1 MPPETA
7 TPTLSA
13 VTIFNACRDLML
25 HRCNL
30 QMAAAFDRLSDILL
44 DNASKTYAPREVSV
58 LLDARSGL
66 LRLRAQI
73 AEAFTSELTLRLN
86 NRKSCLIPTAPAKA
100 NEELS
105 LQAAEVLDEY
115 VAARGV
121 SRSIES
127 TCLNELPI
135 FHQKIAF
142 LKGSPTLKLDEDPFS
157 PQSVVSSMFEAM
169 QSVPDTTPEIRLQWL
184 RGLASIG
191 GIGFNDVYADL
202 NRYLTDVGVAIQKPR
217 AAVRPGP
224 QHPGYLGQ
232 PGHQGGMGGGQQG
245 PAGYPQNAQGF
256 AQPPH
261 GFAQNPQGYAQNPQG
276 YAQNPQGYG
285 QNPQGYPQN
294 PQGYAPGYEQGYAQS
309 YPQQAQPY
317 GQSPAEAM
325 MGGQQGDFDQFGQY
339 NQFGQFGMQPDA
351 VPLQQLAANLVSL
364 VDRLQHVVPAISGGP
379 AAADP
384 SLSAMV
390 RNKEAMQVSAAL
402 GFAANGAFRAP
413 LIAGVDRKLFASL
426 TDLQLQSG
434 QSAPADQGAGF
445 APAAPAR
452 TVLRDVVPGYS
463 SGEISVLDATTTEL
477 VAMLFDFV
485 LARPELRDEIKVL
498 LGRLQIPMLKASMV
512 DRGFFSRKNHPGR
525 QLLNRLADAGLG
537 WAPSDGLQDPLYLK
551 IRDVVDHINRDFVD
565 DLGIFMKALVDLEQF
580 ISEQEQDAR
589 PIIEAETA
597 EAEEADRHIAAVK
610 GAKDTVDA
618 RIGAH
623 ALPEQVKEFIE
634 VAWQPHLQDALLERG
649 KDSPEF
655 SKAVDALDELIWSV
669 SPKDQPTERAQLS
682 QRVPSLVRRL
692 REGLKSLSDET
703 IAPFFDKLFEVHS
716 GLLRGATPEYE
727 DPVVL
732 PEASNDTD
740 FDPFRELVKNIERN
754 QWIEMSD
761 EKGALT
767 YAKLAWISPQGTTY
781 LFTTRLGRKAAS
793 LSPDELAE
801 WFRTDKARMI
811 ESEPIVDRALAG
823 MFQASTA

>member
-1 MPPETA
+1 
-7 TPTLSA
+7 
-13 VTIFNACRDLML
+13 
-25 HRCNL
+25 
-30 QMAAAFDRLSDILL
+30 
-44 DNASKTYAPREVSV
+44 
-58 LLDARSGL
+58 
-66 LRLRAQI
+66 
-73 AEAFTSELTLRLN
+73 
-86 NRKSCLIPTAPAKA
+86 
-100 NEELS
+100 
-105 LQAAEVLDEY
+105 
-115 VAARGV
+115 
-121 SRSIES
+121 
-127 TCLNELPI
+127 
-135 FHQKIAF
+135 
-142 LKGSPTLKLDEDPFS
+142 
-157 PQSVVSSMFEAM
+157 
-169 QSVPDTTPEIRLQWL
+169 
-184 RGLASIG
+184 
-191 GIGFNDVYADL
+191 
-202 NRYLTDVGVAIQKPR
+202 
-217 AAVRPGP
+217 
-224 QHPGYLGQ
+224 
-232 PGHQGGMGGGQQG
+232 MGG
-245 PAGYPQNAQGF
+245 AQG
-256 AQPPH
+256 
-261 GFAQNPQGYAQNPQG
+261 
-276 YAQNPQGYG
+276 
-285 QNPQGYPQN
+285 
-294 PQGYAPGYEQGYAQS
+294 
-309 YPQQAQPY
+309 
-317 GQSPAEAM
+317 
-325 MGGQQGDFDQFGQY
+325 QGD
-339 NQFGQFGMQPDA
+339 FGQFGGAGGQFAMQPDA

-426 TDLQLQSG
+426 TDLQLRSDQGG
-434 QSAPADQGAGF
+434 QSEQAGGGGAPS
-445 APAAPAR
+445 AAAR
-452 TVLRDVVPGYS
+452 TVLREVVPGYS

-485 LARPELRDEIKVL
+485 LARKELRDEIKVL

-537 WAPSDGLQDPLYLK
+537 WAPEDGQQDPLYLK

-565 DLGIFMKALVDLEQF
+565 DLGIFMKSLVDLEQF
-580 ISEQEQDAR
+580 IAEQEQDAR

-597 EAEEADRHIAAVK
+597 EAQEADRHIAAVK

-618 RIGAH
+618 RIGTH

-727 DPVVL
+727 APVIL
-732 PEASNDTD
+732 PEASVDTD
-740 FDPFRELVKNIERN
+740 FDPFRELVKSIERN

-761 EKGALT
+761 AKGALT

-801 WFRTDKARMI
+801 WFRSDKARMI

-823 MFQASTA
+823 MFQTSTA

>member
-1 MPPETA
+1 MSSETA

-44 DNASKTYAPREVSV
+44 DNASKTYGTREVSV

-86 NRKSCLIPTAPAKA
+86 NRKSCLIPTSPPKPSQ
-100 NEELS
+100 ELS

-115 VAARGV
+115 VAARAV

-127 TCLNELPI
+127 TCLNELPV

-157 PQSVVSSMFEAM
+157 PQSVVSAMLEAM
-169 QSVPDTTPEIRLQWL
+169 QSVPDTTAEIRLQWL
-184 RGLASIG
+184 RGLTSIG

-202 NRYLTDVGVAIQKPR
+202 NRYLTDVGVAIQRPR
-217 AAVRPGP
+217 AATRSGP
-224 QHPGYLGQ
+224 QNPGF
-232 PGHQGGMGGGQQG
+232 PGGAGGGQQG
-245 PAGYPQNAQGF
+245 AGGYPQNQ
-256 AQPPH
+256 
-261 GFAQNPQGYAQNPQG
+261 QGYA
-276 YAQNPQGYG
+276 

-294 PQGYAPGYEQGYAQS
+294 PQGYQQNPQGYPQHPQGFGQPAPGYDQGYGQS
-309 YPQQAQPY
+309 YPQPLQGY
-317 GQSPAEAM
+317 GQSAVETL
-325 MGGQQGDFDQFGQY
+325 MGAQPGDFGQFGQP
-339 NQFGQFGMQPDA
+339 NQFGQFSQFGAQSDA
-351 VPLQQLAANLVSL
+351 GQLQQLATNLVSL
-364 VDRLQHVVPAISGGP
+364 VDRLQHMVPAISGGP
-379 AAADP
+379 ATADP

-426 TDLQLQSG
+426 TDLQLRSDQGG
-434 QSAPADQGAGF
+434 QSEPAGGGGAPGA
-445 APAAPAR
+445 AAR
-452 TVLRDVVPGYS
+452 TVLREVVPGYS

-485 LARPELRDEIKVL
+485 LARKELRDEIKVL

-525 QLLNRLADAGLG
+525 QLLNRLADVGLG
-537 WAPSDGLQDPLYLK
+537 WAPEDGLQDPLYLK

-580 ISEQEQDAR
+580 VAEQEQDAR

-597 EAEEADRHIAAVK
+597 EAQEADRHIAAVK

-618 RIGAH
+618 RIGTH

-655 SKAVDALDELIWSV
+655 TKAVDALDELIWSV

-716 GLLRGATPEYE
+716 GLLRGAAPEYE
-727 DPVVL
+727 APVIL
-732 PEASNDTD
+732 PEASVDTD
-740 FDPFRELVKNIERN
+740 FDPFRELVKGIERN
-754 QWIEMSD
+754 QWVEMSD

-801 WFRTDKARMI
+801 WFRSDKARMI

>member
-1 MPPETA
+1 MSSVAAPP
-7 TPTLSA
+7 PLSA
-13 VTIFNACRDLML
+13 VAIFNACRDLML

-44 DNASKTYAPREVSV
+44 DNAAKSYAPREVGIM
-58 LLDARSGL
+58 LDARSAL
-66 LRLRAQI
+66 LRVRAQI
-73 AEAFTSELTLRLN
+73 AESFTSELTLRLN
-86 NRKSCLIPTAPAKA
+86 SRKPCLIPTSPRKHSD
-100 NEELS
+100 ELS
-105 LQAAEVLDEY
+105 LQADEVLDEY
-115 VAARGV
+115 VAARAV
-121 SRSIES
+121 ARSIES

-135 FHQKIAF
+135 FHQKIAY

-157 PQSVVSSMFEAM
+157 PQSVVSALLEAM
-169 QSVPDTTPEIRLQWL
+169 QSVPDNSGEIRLHWL
-184 RGLASIG
+184 RGLTSIG
-191 GIGFNDVYADL
+191 GIGFNDVYSDL
-202 NRYLTDVGVAIQKPR
+202 NRYLTDVGIAIQKPR
-217 AAVRPGP
+217 APMRAGAP
-224 QHPGYLGQ
+224 HPGFPGQ
-232 PGHQGGMGGGQQG
+232 PGHPGAGAGSAPGQSGYDQAY
-245 PAGYPQNAQGF
+245 PPQYPQ
-256 AQPPH
+256 P
-261 GFAQNPQGYAQNPQG
+261 
-276 YAQNPQGYG
+276 
-285 QNPQGYPQN
+285 
-294 PQGYAPGYEQGYAQS
+294 
-309 YPQQAQPY
+309 YPQQYPPQYPQQYPQPYAQPY
-317 GQSPAEAM
+317 GQPYGSGQSPAEAM
-325 MGGQQGDFDQFGQY
+325 MAGSQPD
-339 NQFGQFGMQPDA
+339 FGQFGGDPSQFSVPPDA
-351 VPLQQLAANLVSL
+351 VQLRQLAANLVSL

-379 AAADP
+379 AASDP

-426 TDLQLQSG
+426 TDLQSR
-434 QSAPADQGAGF
+434 ADQGGGGDAGGSSDGGF
-445 APAAPAR
+445 FGPAAPAR

-463 SGEISVLDATTTEL
+463 SGDISVLDATTTEL

-485 LARPELRDEIKVL
+485 LGRPELRDEIKVL

-537 WAPSDGLQDPLYLK
+537 WSPADGLQDPLYLK

-580 ISEQEQDAR
+580 VGEQELDAR
-589 PIIEAETA
+589 PMIEAETA
-597 EAEEADRHIAAVK
+597 DAQEADRLVAAVK
-610 GAKDTVDA
+610 GAKETVDA
-618 RIGAH
+618 RIGQH

-634 VAWQPHLQDALLERG
+634 IAWQPHLQDALLERG

-655 SKAVDALDELIWSV
+655 AKAVDALDELIWSV

-692 REGLKSLSDET
+692 REGLKSLNDET

-716 GLLRGATPEYE
+716 GLLRGATPEY
-727 DPVVL
+727 DAPMVL
-732 PEASNDTD
+732 AEESNDPS

-767 YAKLAWISPQGTTY
+767 YAKLAWISPQETTY
-781 LFTTRLGRKAAS
+781 LFTTRHGRKAAS
-793 LSPDELAE
+793 LAPDELAA
-801 WFRTDKARMI
+801 WFRDDKARMI

-823 MFQASTA
+823 MFQTATG

>member
-1 MPPETA
+1 MPSETA

-44 DNASKTYAPREVSV
+44 DNASKTYATREVSS
-58 LLDARSGL
+58 LLDSRSSL

-86 NRKSCLIPTAPAKA
+86 NRKPCLIPTSPPKL

-105 LQAAEVLDEY
+105 LQAEEVLDEY

-135 FHQKIAF
+135 FHQKIAY

-157 PQSVVSSMFEAM
+157 PQSVVSAMLEAM
-169 QSVPDTTPEIRLQWL
+169 QSVPDTTADIRLQWL

-224 QHPGYLGQ
+224 QYPGYLGQ
-232 PGHQGGMGGGQQG
+232 PGRLGGGGGGQPG
-245 PAGYPQNAQGF
+245 PAGYPHNPQGYPQNAQGF
-256 AQPPH
+256 GQSAQ
-261 GFAQNPQGYAQNPQG
+261 
-276 YAQNPQGYG
+276 
-285 QNPQGYPQN
+285 
-294 PQGYAPGYEQGYAQS
+294 GYEQGYAPS
-309 YPQQAQPY
+309 YPQQSQPY

-325 MGGQQGDFDQFGQY
+325 MGGQQSDFGQFDQN
-339 NQFGQFGMQPDA
+339 NQFAQFGMQPDA

-379 AAADP
+379 AASDP

-426 TDLQLQSG
+426 TELQSR
-434 QSAPADQGAGF
+434 PDQAYPSLGDEFGP
-445 APAAPAR
+445 PAAATAR

-485 LARPELRDEIKVL
+485 LARTELRDEIKVL

-537 WAPSDGLQDPLYLK
+537 WAPADGLQDPLYLK

-580 ISEQEQDAR
+580 IAGQEQDAR

-597 EAEEADRHIAAVK
+597 EAQEADRHIAAVK

-618 RIGAH
+618 RIGTH

-634 VAWQPHLQDALLERG
+634 IAWQPHLQDALLERG

-655 SKAVDALDELIWSV
+655 SKAVEALDELIWSV

-727 DPVVL
+727 APVVL
-732 PEASNDTD
+732 PDASNDTA

-761 EKGALT
+761 DKGALT

-793 LSPDELAE
+793 LAPDELAE
-801 WFRTDKARMI
+801 WFRSDKARMI

-823 MFQASTA
+823 MFQTATG

>member
-1 MPPETA
+1 LSLAPLILPALSTQNARLMSSETA

-44 DNASKTYAPREVSV
+44 DNASKIYSPREVGV
-58 LLDARSGL
+58 VLDARSSL

-73 AEAFTSELTLRLN
+73 AETFTSELTLRLN
-86 NRKSCLIPTAPAKA
+86 NRKSCLIPTAPNKA
-100 NEELS
+100 SQELS
-105 LQAAEVLDEY
+105 LQAEEVLDEY
-115 VAARGV
+115 VSARAV
-121 SRSIES
+121 ARSIES

-135 FHQKIAF
+135 FHQKIAY
-142 LKGSPTLKLDEDPFS
+142 LKHSPTLKLDEDPFS
-157 PQSVVSSMFEAM
+157 PQSVVSALLESM
-169 QSVPDTTPEIRLQWL
+169 QSLPDTTAEIRLQWL
-184 RGLASIG
+184 RGLSTIG

-202 NRYLTDVGVAIQKPR
+202 NRYLTDVGIAIQKPR
-217 AAVRPGP
+217 AMQRPGP
-224 QHPGYLGQ
+224 QY
-232 PGHQGGMGGGQQG
+232 PGHQGHPGQQG
-245 PAGYPQNAQGF
+245 QPGQPGPGGYDQ
-256 AQPPH
+256 
-261 GFAQNPQGYAQNPQG
+261 
-276 YAQNPQGYG
+276 
-285 QNPQGYPQN
+285 QGYPQ
-294 PQGYAPGYEQGYAQS
+294 QS
-309 YPQQAQPY
+309 YPQGQGYPQQYPQQYPQSFGQGAQGAQGYGDPMMGS
-317 GQSPAEAM
+317 GQSGE
-325 MGGQQGDFDQFGQY
+325 FTQFGQY
-339 NQFGQFGMQPDA
+339 NQFGGTPDQFFMQPDA

-390 RNKEAMQVSAAL
+390 RNKEAMQISAAL
-402 GFAANGAFRAP
+402 GFAANGAFRSP
-413 LIAGVDRKLFASL
+413 LVAGVDRKLLASL
-426 TDLQLQSG
+426 TDLQLR
-434 QSAPADQGAGF
+434 PDQGYPSGGVEGGGSGATGGSGGSGGASAGV
-445 APAAPAR
+445 PR
-452 TVLRDVVPGYS
+452 TVLREVVPGYA
-463 SGEISVLDATTTEL
+463 SGDISVLDATTTEL

-485 LARPELRDEIKVL
+485 LARKELRDEIKVL

-537 WAPSDGLQDPLYLK
+537 WAPEDGLQDPLYLK

-565 DLGIFMKALVDLEQF
+565 DLGIFMEALVDLEQF
-580 ISEQEQDAR
+580 IAEQELDAR

-597 EAEEADRHIAAVK
+597 EAQEADRHIAAVK
-610 GAKDTVDA
+610 EAKDTVDA
-618 RIGAH
+618 RIGQH

-649 KDSPEF
+649 KDSVEF
-655 SKAVDALDELIWSV
+655 TKAVDALDELIWSV

-716 GLLRGATPEYE
+716 GLLRGATPDYE
-727 DPVVL
+727 EPAVL
-732 PEASNDTD
+732 PEASNDTS
-740 FDPFRELVKNIERN
+740 FDPFHELVKNIERN

-781 LFTTRLGRKAAS
+781 LFTTRHGRKAAS
-793 LSPDELAE
+793 LSPGELAE
-801 WFRTDKARMI
+801 WFRDDKARMI

-823 MFQASTA
+823 MFQTA